1 MRDMNS
7 GIENR
12 WKHASGLLA
21 AVVFYCSPI
30 LPLPAGEAVIFS
42 NEKSRLEPRRPTDAG
57 SDFSRSWERSPGTSP
72 FDVVVPPNM
81 PRLNP
86 ADAKAEKRRQHV
98 QDERKNWLLLEQ
110 GELTQKDNQES
121 SFGVRDKDYGV
132 DGLDK
137 ETGSRD
143 YTFYPLTKQ
152 KTAGQNRAGSQP
164 RLPGESQNPD
174 ATPANAP
181 KAGSNFDTDGRP
193 RKSSELTRDRDP
205 QFGAHTASELD
216 LRGMLDSRPGSSRHP
231 DKSEL
236 TLREFLN
243 NGPSAAADQAQHQRR
258 EEFSRFLNSPAP
270 NSPLSGPGDPVNFH
284 GPDQTLLPLN
294 PVVPNAFDAP
304 GRSVVA
310 DSFIPGP
317 DFGASGSRPSQP
329 SLFDPNPSRAGA
341 ANGFTSP
348 ALQPQ
353 QPPQRMQV
361 PTFEMPRRPNLFAP

>member
-1 MRDMNS
+1 
-7 GIENR
+7 
-12 WKHASGLLA
+12 
-21 AVVFYCSPI
+21 
-30 LPLPAGEAVIFS
+30 
-42 NEKSRLEPRRPTDAG
+42 
-57 SDFSRSWERSPGTSP
+57 
-72 FDVVVPPNM
+72 
-81 PRLNP
+81 
-86 ADAKAEKRRQHV
+86 
-98 QDERKNWLLLEQ
+98 
-110 GELTQKDNQES
+110 
-121 SFGVRDKDYGV
+121 
-132 DGLDK
+132 
-137 ETGSRD
+137 
-143 YTFYPLTKQ
+143 LTKQ

-181 KAGSNFDTDGRP
+181 KAGSNFDPDGGP

-243 NGPSAAADQAQHQRR
+243 NGPSTASDQAQHQRR

-329 SLFDPNPSRAGA
+329 GLFDPNPSRAGA